1 MSACCGEGFVKV
13 VKNKA
18 YFKRYEVKFRR
29 RREGKTD
36 FFARKRLVVQD
47 KNKYNTPKYRLIVRL
62 SNRDICCQ
70 VAYSKI
76 EGDHIVCAAYS
87 HELPQFGIAVGLT
100 NYAAAYCTGLLL
112 ARRLL
117 HKFGMEQVYEGQVEV
132 TGDEFNVESVD
143 GQPGAFTCYLD
154 AGLTRTTTGNKV
166 FGALKGA
173 VDGGLSIPHSL
184 KRFPGYDAES
194 KEFNAEVHRKH
205 IMGMNVADYM
215 SYLMEEDEEAYKK
228 QFSRFI
234 KNGVTPDTVEE
245 MYKKAHAAIRAN
257 PVHVKKPKK
266 DVTKKRWNRAK
277 LSLAQRKNRVA
288 QKKASFLRA
297 QEQEAG
303 DG

>member
-1 MSACCGEGFVKV
+1 MKPGFVKV

-18 YFKRYEVKFRR
+18 YFKRYQVKFRR

-70 VAYSKI
+70 VAYAKI

-87 HELPQFGIAVGLT
+87 HELPKYGIAVGLT

-112 ARRLL
+112 ARR
-117 HKFGMEQVYEGQVEV
+117 
-132 TGDEFNVESVD
+132 
-143 GQPGAFTCYLD
+143 
-154 AGLTRTTTGNKV
+154 
-166 FGALKGA
+166 
-173 VDGGLSIPHSL
+173 
-184 KRFPGYDAES
+184 
-194 KEFNAEVHRKH
+194 
-205 IMGMNVADYM
+205 
-215 SYLMEEDEEAYKK
+215 
-228 QFSRFI
+228 
-234 KNGVTPDTVEE
+234 VEE

-257 PVHVKKPKK
+257 PVHEKKPKK
-266 DVTKKRWNRAK
+266 DVKKKRWNRPK
-277 LSLAQRKNRVA
+277 LSLAQRKDRVA

>member
-1 MSACCGEGFVKV
+1 MGFVKV

-18 YFKRYEVKFRR
+18 YFRRYQVKFRR

-36 FFARKRLVVQD
+36 YFARKRLVVQD

-70 VAYSKI
+70 IAYAKV

-87 HELPQFGIAVGLT
+87 HELPKYGIAVGLT

-117 HKFGMEQVYEGQVEV
+117 HKFGMDQVYEGQVEV
-132 TGDEFNVESVD
+132 TGGEFNVESSD

-154 AGLTRTTTGNKV
+154 AGLARTTTGNKV

-184 KRFPGYDAES
+184 KRFPGYDTES
-194 KEFNAEVHRKH
+194 KEFDAEVHRKH

-215 SYLMEEDEEAYKK
+215 SYLMEEDPDNYKK

-234 KNGVTPDTVEE
+234 KNGVAPDTVEE

-257 PVHVKKPKK
+257 PVHEKKPQKEIK
-266 DVTKKRWNRAK
+266 NKKRWNRAK
-277 LSLAQRKNRVA
+277 LSLAQRKDRVA

-297 QEQEAG
+297 QEREAD